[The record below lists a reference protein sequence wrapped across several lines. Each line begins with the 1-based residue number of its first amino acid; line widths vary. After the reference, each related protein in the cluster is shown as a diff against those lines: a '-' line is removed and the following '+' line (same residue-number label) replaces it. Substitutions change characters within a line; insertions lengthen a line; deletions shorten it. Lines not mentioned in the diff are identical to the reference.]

1 MCLAWAAF
9 AVEDVQGAAMLDAGA
24 SRAVGGRTMVQYV
37 IGSLPHH
44 QTPMWMESAEPAE
57 NFTFAG
63 GEQAQSGEKGVA
75 SASGSRLRTVLS
87 VYAKP
92 FRSCLAST

>member
-1 MCLAWAAF
+1 MESQRVCLAWAAF

-63 GEQAQSGEKGVA
+63 GEQAQSGKKVWHPLQGADSEQF
-75 SASGSRLRTVLS
+75 S

-92 FRSCLAST
+92 FRSC